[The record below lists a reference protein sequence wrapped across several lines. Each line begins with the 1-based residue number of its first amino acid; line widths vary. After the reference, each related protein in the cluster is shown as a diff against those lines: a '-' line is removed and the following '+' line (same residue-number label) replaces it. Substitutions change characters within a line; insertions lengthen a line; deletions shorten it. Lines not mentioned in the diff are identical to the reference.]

1 MIAPIHDDPDSRWL
15 GTNKSAPRSGPP
27 NSRRNALRHTRWPGR
42 PLARSASRTLMEGGP
57 MTLWWRRRESNPR
70 PKPPRKGFYACSRR
84 LVFVAGLARRPA
96 WSALRRHK
104 SRLGVNVRTLRPAHF
119 RTFDPASH
127 GRGFRGT
134 LTAIKQLVRSCCCQ
148 LWLLQFVDAAN
159 CIRDAR
165 PLPWTGTVET
175 VSPPWRTDQHATLVP
190 GVR

>member
-1 MIAPIHDDPDSRWL
+1 MARNEPIRT
-15 GTNKSAPRSGPP
+15 TNRPFQLPAECAKAY
-27 NSRRNALRHTRWPGR
+27 
-42 PLARSASRTLMEGGP
+42 PLARPPIGKVRLPRLGGRRTLI
-57 MTLWWRRRESNPR
+57 LWWRRRESNPR

-96 WSALRRHK
+96 WSALRRHQ